1 MKLVETCWKLNMR
14 DRYGGDWDLITLV
27 WWYLQVQRL
36 EKIVR
41 ESESG
46 LGTASSQI
54 NSLRDASHRLQSE
67 LEKTRE
73 ELRSS
78 KTTAASLKVDNS

>member
-1 MKLVETCWKLNMR
+1 MR
-14 DRYGGDWDLITLV
+14 DRYGGDRDLVSLV

-78 KTTAASLKVDNS
+78 KTNAASLKVTTLKVFV

>member
-1 MKLVETCWKLNMR
+1 MVN
-14 DRYGGDWDLITLV
+14 LV

-78 KTTAASLKVDNS
+78 KTTAASLKVDNI

>member
-1 MKLVETCWKLNMR
+1 M
-14 DRYGGDWDLITLV
+14 

-78 KTTAASLKVDNS
+78 KTNAASLKVTTLKVFV

>member
-1 MKLVETCWKLNMR
+1 MVEIE
-14 DRYGGDWDLITLV
+14 ITLV